1 MKVIEFVDVILD
13 FFTNDII
20 GDQKAVYHPNV
31 IIGHLRNVFDQVI
44 YNTYLNGKKFSDYSQ
59 LDSWGRVYT
68 ATVQNQVGTKAY
80 IFLPFTPVQLPDGMG
95 VRQVADHADNSNV
108 FAPIDQTANVV
119 FAELEVD
126 AMDTTPTYRLE
137 QNNMATS
144 DGEKSHILR
153 LERLPVAPDAIA
165 EVDVTMIVPL
175 SEMGDYDEV
184 IIPTG
189 MADTIIR
196 QVIDI
201 MRAKPAADT
210 LNDMEPKVP

>member
-1 MKVIEFVDVILD
+1 M
-13 FFTNDII
+13 
-20 GDQKAVYHPNV
+20 
-31 IIGHLRNVFDQVI
+31 
-44 YNTYLNGKKFSDYSQ
+44 LNN
-59 LDSWGRVYT
+59 
-68 ATVQNQVGTKAY
+68 A
-80 IFLPFTPVQLPDGMG
+80 
-95 VRQVADHADNSNV
+95 NV

-126 AMDTTPTYRLE
+126 LMDDTPTYRLE

-165 EVDVTMIVPL
+165 SVDVTMIVPL

-201 MRAKPAADT
+201 MSHKPAVDT

>member
-1 MKVIEFVDVILD
+1 
-13 FFTNDII
+13 
-20 GDQKAVYHPNV
+20 
-31 IIGHLRNVFDQVI
+31 
-44 YNTYLNGKKFSDYSQ
+44 
-59 LDSWGRVYT
+59 
-68 ATVQNQVGTKAY
+68 
-80 IFLPFTPVQLPDGMG
+80 MG
-95 VRQVADHADNSNV
+95 IRQVVDHADNSNV

-126 AMDTTPTYRLE
+126 SMDDTPTYRLE

-153 LERLPVAPDAIA
+153 LERLPVAPDAITS
-165 EVDVTMIVPL
+165 VDVTMIVPL

-201 MRAKPAADT
+201 MSHKPAADT
-210 LNDMEPKVP
+210 LNDMEPKVN